1 MSIQNASSYIP
12 IIITSTVLIITLAI
26 LAYYSLTSNPSS
38 VLQSDLVYLNNIL
51 CYTAFFDFNCLQKK
65 SFIMKGG

>member
-26 LAYYSLTSNPSS
+26 LAYYSLTSNLSS
-38 VLQSDLVYLNNIL
+38 VLQSDLVYLIIFFVIL
-51 CYTAFFDFNCLQKK
+51 PFLISIVYKK
-65 SFIMKGG
+65 RASS

>member
-38 VLQSDLVYLNNIL
+38 VLQSDLVYLIIFFVIL
-51 CYTAFFDFNCLQKK
+51 PFLISIVYKK
-65 SFIMKGG
+65 RASSWKAV

>member
-38 VLQSDLVYLNNIL
+38 VLQSDLVYLIIFFVIL
-51 CYTAFFDFNCLQKK
+51 PFLISIVYKK
-65 SFIMKGG
+65 RASS